1 MAFQLAANQ
10 SSGFG
15 ITVPVVPVENFL
27 DNFNDNVLDT
37 SKWSVWTTGD
47 VVETNQTATIL
58 STTASSYKGMQSVS
72 YWSLTASHVHVEVP
86 HALTGLSSAST
97 YLQLAMDSQH
107 TISFYSTGSVLGA
120 EYQVNG
126 TYTTITTTPYS
137 PTTHRWWRLREDGGF
152 LYYEYSA
159 DGAAWTAFASAALP
173 FSVDSLQ
180 VLLFIGTDVTNASTD
195 TAIFDNL
202 NTYPLQVIA
211 EGQYRNDQY
220 TPIAVGGNTLNDG
233 ITNNVWLE
241 AEVYS
246 DAPANS
252 TSLKAEIK
260 TVGTAFTN
268 AATVTSTARPLKA
281 TYLPTS
287 RRGGAMVYDAKNQRF
302 ILFGGYDGT
311 TRYNEVWEL
320 SADSAYHRWKLLS
333 PSGTPP
339 TAKNLSASTY
349 VRGTTSGSADKAY
362 MIVWG
367 GSTPSDNNEMHA
379 LDVSTPGSEAWTTI
393 TQTNTPTVRS
403 YLTHHMVAKSTATN
417 TSDIYLFGGWGSA
430 RTNDLVRC
438 TFNVNSPGAITWTT
452 LKANGAAGSPS
463 IRSGTL
469 MVYDGVNNRLI
480 ITCGYNGTSYLSDVW
495 QYSISGGTFTQLSPT
510 GTAPAGRELASVG
523 YDTVNQ
529 RLIIMGGWQG
539 STSNDRNDI
548 LQLSIVSGSEAWT
561 QIKSN
566 DAANQGL
573 FAFSSGATAVDSNR
587 NFMVTTTIN
596 GYDST
601 DKYVYAFNLNDTST
615 TATVY
620 GLTIAD
626 YMRARDAPA
635 YAYNST
641 SQELL
646 LINGYSAMD
655 DDATISRGEH
665 VSDVWA
671 YDRTSNK
678 WRFALQGP
686 FGIPQCEGGL
696 AVYDSGNDRV
706 IFFGGLRGTS
716 QVTNDVWELKAD
728 AHGMYKA
735 TKLSPSGTLP
745 PQRWLMSGCY
755 DAANHRMV
763 IWGGQNTST
772 ILGDTWA
779 LDLTSGS
786 ETWTQL
792 SPTGT
797 APTPVWQS
805 CYAFDATNKR
815 LYTHGGYTG
824 AGYSSQLFYLD
835 LTTTNGNWVNTNVTG
850 GLAVRGAVMVYDSTN
865 QRLICFG
872 GYDGTS
878 VYNTVR
884 YTSTASFSS
893 WTTQSTTN
901 TPAAR
906 RSAGC
911 GVIGNYFVVAAGR
924 PVSGTW
930 FSDTQELDMSVAP
943 ASWSWTSK
951 SPNIYQIVPV
961 AVTGLAAGDYH
972 WQAWASQTTDASMPT
987 PFGANSESATDFTV
1001 GTAVT
1006 GQMKIYN
1013 GSTWALKPVNVWNGS
1028 SWVTKPVK
1036 WWNGTSWQ
1044 LTGAGLTVSPVTLDA
1059 VGPGSSGVVAT
1070 GTSTLSWTHTCSGS
1084 NRYLIVAVAVS
1095 GGQTTW
1101 TTTATCNGNAMTSIS
1116 RQQSDNQNDGYVEMF
1131 GIIPPTGSCSIVVT
1145 CNNTVTYAFSGGSI
1159 SVNGAD
1165 QTNPVR
1171 TTVTTY
1177 GSGTSIQSGSVA
1189 GTSNDLFIDAAC
1201 CGSPI
1206 SLSNQTLRVLQ
1217 NHDSNT
1223 GAGNLGMS
1231 TAAGA
1236 TSATMGYSS
1245 QSDWWGIVAIAIRA
1259 AGT

>member
-10 SSGFG
+10 STGFG
-15 ITVPVVPVENFL
+15 ITVPVVPVENFS
-27 DNFNDNVLDT
+27 DNFNNNSVDT
-37 SKWSVWTTGD
+37 SKWSVWTAGD

-72 YWSLTASHVHVEVP
+72 YWSLTGSHVHVEVP
-86 HALTGLSSAST
+86 HVLTGLTSAST

-107 TISFYSTGSVLGA
+107 TISFYSTGTTLGA

-126 TYTTITTTPYS
+126 TYTTITTTPYNA
-137 PTTHRWWRLREDGGF
+137 TTHRWWRLREASGI

-159 DGAAWTAFASAALP
+159 DAAAWTAFASAAIP

-202 NTYPLQVIA
+202 NTYSLQTTPQ
-211 EGQYRNDQY
+211 GQYRNDQY
-220 TPIAVGGNTLNDG
+220 TPIAVGGNTVNDG
-233 ITNNVWLE
+233 MTNNIWLE

-246 DAPANS
+246 ETPSNN
-252 TSLKAEIK
+252 TSLLAEVEA
-260 TVGTAFTN
+260 VGTAFN
-268 AATVTSTARPLKA
+268 NVATAVSTARPLKA
-281 TYLPTS
+281 AVLPTS
-287 RRGGAMVYDAKNQRF
+287 RRGGTMVYDVKNKRF
-302 ILFGGYDGT
+302 VFFAGYDGT
-311 TRYNEVWEL
+311 TRFNEAWEL

-333 PSGTPP
+333 PTGTPP
-339 TAKNLSASTY
+339 AARNLCTSTY
-349 VRGTTSGSADKAY
+349 VRGTTTGSVDKAY
-362 MIVWG
+362 MVVWG
-367 GSTPSDNNEMHA
+367 GATPADSNEMFT
-379 LDVSTPGSEAWTTI
+379 LDLTTPGSESWTTV
-393 TQTNTPTVRS
+393 TQTNAPSARD
-403 YLTHHMVAKSTATN
+403 YITHHMASKKTATS
-417 TSDIYLFGGWGSA
+417 TTDIYLFGGWASS
-430 RTNDLVRC
+430 RVNDLNRC
-438 TFNVNSPGAITWTT
+438 TLDVNSPGAVTWTT
-452 LKANGAAGSPS
+452 LKANGASGSPS
-463 IRSGTL
+463 IRSGAL
-469 MVYDGVNNRLI
+469 MVYDSLNDRLVI
-480 ITCGYNGTSYLSDVW
+480 SSGYTGSAYLSDVW
-495 QYSISGGTFTQLSPT
+495 QYSLSSGSFTQLSPT
-510 GTAPAGRELASVG
+510 GTVPAGRELASIG
-523 YDTVNQ
+523 YDVVNQ
-529 RLIIMGGWQG
+529 RAIIMGGWQG
-539 STSNDRNDI
+539 ATGNDRNDI
-548 LQLSIVSGSEAWT
+548 LQLSLTSGSESWT
-561 QIKSN
+561 QLKAN
-566 DAANQGL
+566 DTANQGM
-573 FAFSSGATAVDSNR
+573 FPFSSGATAVDTSR
-587 NFMVTTTIN
+587 SIMVTTGLN

-601 DKYVYAFNLNDTST
+601 DKYVFAFDMTST
-615 TATVY
+615 ATTADVY
-620 GLTIAD
+620 GLTIGD
-626 YMRARDAPA
+626 FMRARDAPA

-655 DDATISRGEH
+655 DDATIARGEH
-665 VSDVWA
+665 VSEVWA
-671 YDRTSNK
+671 YDRTNNK
-678 WRFALQGP
+678 WRSALQGP
-686 FGIPQCEGGL
+686 FGIPQCEGGF
-696 AVYDSGNDRV
+696 AIYDSGNDRV

-716 QVTNDVWELKAD
+716 QVSNDVWELKAD
-728 AHGMYKA
+728 SNGMYKA
-735 TKLSPSGTLP
+735 RKLAPSGTLP

-786 ETWTQL
+786 EAWTQL
-792 SPTGT
+792 TPTGT

-835 LTTTNGNWVNTNVTG
+835 LTTTNGAWVNTNVTG

-884 YTSTASFSS
+884 YASTATFSA
-893 WTTQSTTN
+893 WTTQATAN

-911 GVIGNYFVVAAGR
+911 GIIGNYFIVSAGR

-930 FSDTQELDMSVAP
+930 FSDTQELDVSVTP

-961 AVTGLAAGDYH
+961 AVTGLVAGSYH
-972 WQAWASQTTDASMPT
+972 WQAWASQTTDASLPSS
-987 PFGANSESATDFTV
+987 FGANSESVADFVV
-1001 GTAVT
+1001 GSAVS

-1013 GSTWALKPVNVWNGS
+1013 GSAWALKPVKVWNGS

-1036 WWNGTSWQ
+1036 FWNGSTWQ
-1044 LTGAGLTVSPVTLDA
+1044 LTGAGTSIMPVALDA
-1059 VGPGSSGVVAT
+1059 VGPSSSGTVVT
-1070 GTSTLSWTHTCSGS
+1070 GASTLSWTHTCSGS
-1084 NRYLIVAVAVS
+1084 NRYLVVAVAVS
-1095 GGQTTW
+1095 GGQSTW
-1101 TTTATCNGNAMTSIS
+1101 TTTATCNGTAMTSLG
-1116 RQQSDNQNDGYVEMF
+1116 RQQSDNQNDGYVQLF

-1159 SVNGAD
+1159 SATGVD

-1171 TTVTTY
+1171 TTVMAY
-1177 GSGTSIQSGSVA
+1177 GTGTSIQSGAVA
-1189 GTSNDLFIDAAC
+1189 GTSNDLFVDAAC

-1206 SLSNQTLRVLQ
+1206 SASTQTLRILQ

-1231 TAAGA
+1231 TAPGA
-1236 TSATMGYSS
+1236 TSANMGYSS
-1245 QSDWWGIVAIAIRA
+1245 SSDWWGIVGIALRA
-1259 AGT
+1259 VGT